1 MHQVSNRTDSG
12 LNFGHVK
19 IISNEI
25 QSGHSIAHWKDI
37 RTIFDFHE
45 DFEHRKPQQP
55 AHIKSFAQKVRSVKR
70 NRISEQNNYL
80 IPQYST
86 IMKHR
91 SMNLNSTPPA
101 VKSSLDS
108 NRLYLASL

>member
-1 MHQVSNRTDSG
+1 MTDSG

-19 IISNEI
+19 TISNEI

-55 AHIKSFAQKVRSVKR
+55 AHIKSFAQKVRSAKETEYQSRTTFQPKKITAEPNDVLLGHV
-70 NRISEQNNYL
+70 NYQ
-80 IPQYST
+80 IE
-86 IMKHR
+86 
-91 SMNLNSTPPA
+91 A
-101 VKSSLDS
+101 
-108 NRLYLASL
+108 